1 MENIN
6 KPNIALILSAQRALF
21 RAITKNTKA
30 IYAKIENN
38 NLIWK
43 VYFDEIPT
51 EEEKE
56 MLSIAATEI
65 ICDFPEIYSA
75 DEQYI
80 HHPEPIN
87 FKDIKYYNWP
97 YTRY

>member
-1 MENIN
+1 MSNMQ
-6 KPNIALILSAQRALF
+6 LILSVQRALF
-21 RAITKNTKA
+21 RSIPKNTKA
-30 IYAKIENN
+30 IYAKIESN

-56 MLSIAATEI
+56 MLSIAATEVL
-65 ICDFPEIYSA
+65 CDFPEILFS

-80 HHPEPIN
+80 YHPEPIN
-87 FKDIKYYNWP
+87 FKDTIYYNWP